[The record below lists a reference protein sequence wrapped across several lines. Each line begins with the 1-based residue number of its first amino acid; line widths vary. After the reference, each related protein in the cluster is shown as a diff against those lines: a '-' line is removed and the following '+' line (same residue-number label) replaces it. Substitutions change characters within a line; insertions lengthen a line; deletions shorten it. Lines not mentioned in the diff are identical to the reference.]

1 MRTLRTIAIAVLC
14 VAVFACGHRDN
25 KNAASVAK
33 NVVDAA
39 KAKSTIGQAR
49 ADVSKLLGMPY
60 YGDDLEWHY
69 FSTDP
74 ASGKETTCFIFFR
87 ADTGIV
93 RDVTC

>member
-1 MRTLRTIAIAVLC
+1 MPRLFAIACLC
-14 VAVFACGHRDN
+14 ACVVVGACGHRDRGP
-25 KNAASVAK
+25 AAAK
-33 NVVDAA
+33 NVVLAA
-39 KAKSTIGQAR
+39 TAKTVIGKSR
-49 ADVSKLLGMPY
+49 ADVSKLLGVPY

-74 ASGKETTCFIFFR
+74 ASGKEVTCFIYFK